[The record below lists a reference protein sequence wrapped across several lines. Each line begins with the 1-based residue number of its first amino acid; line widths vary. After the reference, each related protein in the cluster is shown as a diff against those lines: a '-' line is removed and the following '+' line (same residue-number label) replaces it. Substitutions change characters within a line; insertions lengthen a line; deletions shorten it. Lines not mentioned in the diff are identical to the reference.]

1 MIKRFE
7 DLEIWQL
14 GKDLVKEVYELT
26 SSGKFGKDFAFK
38 NQIRRAAISVPS
50 NIAEGFG
57 RGGNKELINFLY
69 ISHGSLCET
78 KSHLL
83 IAKELG
89 YLGKNN
95 TEALF
100 ENIEKLK
107 AKTLSLVKSLKESP
121 YKGNKFKRTTS
132 KGKI

>member
-1 MIKRFE
+1 MIKKFE

-14 GKDLVKEVYELT
+14 GKELVEKVYELS
-26 SSGKFGKDFAFK
+26 SSGEFKKDFTFK

-57 RGGNKELINFLY
+57 REGNKEFINFLY

-89 YLGKNN
+89 YLEENN
-95 TEALF
+95 TENLF
-100 ENIEKLK
+100 ENIERLK

-121 YKGNKFKRTTS
+121 YKGRKFKKPS
-132 KGKI
+132 NKESG